1 MKLYSFSPTPNNR
14 KVEAFIKHF
23 DLPVEIHSMG
33 FREQENRTE
42 AYLRMNPMGKAPLL
56 VDGDFCLWESNAILC
71 YLATLHPETG
81 MLPDDPQ
88 GRADCDRWLYWQ
100 AFHLINTIIATR
112 SQERLR
118 REGHRPQYR
127 CPQRSTRG
135 SGIRPRR
142 PVHRRFRPRPVSAR
156 STRTS
161 DRLRFVSQRAGL
173 AGPLQPARR
182 HRRDGVQTKKE
193 MIANALRETS
203 IVAPSRPGGI
213 DSITDL

>member
-56 VDGDFCLWESNAILC
+56 VDGDFYLWESNAILC

-112 SQERLR
+112 AKSKSSDSKSGAAEKDIELNLGVLNGQL
-118 REGHRPQYR
+118 EGRGFVLGDLSIVDFAIAPYLLGRHGQAIDYDSFPNVRAWLDR
-127 CPQRSTRG
+127 CNQLD
-135 SGIRPRR
+135 GI
-142 PVHRRFRPRPVSAR
+142 VATVFRP
-156 STRTS
+156 
-161 DRLRFVSQRAGL
+161 G
-173 AGPLQPARR
+173 
-182 HRRDGVQTKKE
+182 KK
-193 MIANALRETS
+193 
-203 IVAPSRPGGI
+203 
-213 DSITDL
+213 

>member
-81 MLPDDPQ
+81 MLPDDPRR
-88 GRADCDRWLYWQ
+88 RADCDRWLYWQ

-112 SQERLR
+112 AKSKSSDAKSTTKKDIDLNIGVLNGQLEG
-118 REGHRPQYR
+118 REFILGDLSIVDFAIAPYLLGRHGQAIDYDSFPNVRAWLDR
-127 CPQRSTRG
+127 CNQLD
-135 SGIRPRR
+135 GI
-142 PVHRRFRPRPVSAR
+142 VATVFRPR
-156 STRTS
+156 
-161 DRLRFVSQRAGL
+161 
-173 AGPLQPARR
+173 
-182 HRRDGVQTKKE
+182 KK
-193 MIANALRETS
+193 
-203 IVAPSRPGGI
+203 
-213 DSITDL
+213 

>member
-56 VDGDFCLWESNAILC
+56 VDGDFYLWESNAILC

-112 SQERLR
+112 AKSKSSDSKGSSAEKDIELNIGVLNGQLEG
-118 REGHRPQYR
+118 REFVLGDLSIVDFAIAPYLLGRHGQAIDYDSFPNVRAWLDR
-127 CPQRSTRG
+127 CNQLD
-135 SGIRPRR
+135 GI
-142 PVHRRFRPRPVSAR
+142 VATVFRP
-156 STRTS
+156 
-161 DRLRFVSQRAGL
+161 
-173 AGPLQPARR
+173 
-182 HRRDGVQTKKE
+182 KKK
-193 MIANALRETS
+193 
-203 IVAPSRPGGI
+203 
-213 DSITDL
+213 

>member
-56 VDGDFCLWESNAILC
+56 VDGDFYLWESNAILC
-71 YLATLHPETG
+71 YLATLHPATG

-100 AFHLINTIIATR
+100 AFHLINTIIAAR
-112 SQERLR
+112 AKSKSSDSKGSSAEKDIELNIGVLNGQLEG
-118 REGHRPQYR
+118 REFVLGDLSIVDFAIAPYLLGRHGQAIDYDSFPNVRAWLDR
-127 CPQRSTRG
+127 CNQLD
-135 SGIRPRR
+135 GI
-142 PVHRRFRPRPVSAR
+142 VATVFRPR
-156 STRTS
+156 
-161 DRLRFVSQRAGL
+161 
-173 AGPLQPARR
+173 
-182 HRRDGVQTKKE
+182 KK
-193 MIANALRETS
+193 
-203 IVAPSRPGGI
+203 
-213 DSITDL
+213 